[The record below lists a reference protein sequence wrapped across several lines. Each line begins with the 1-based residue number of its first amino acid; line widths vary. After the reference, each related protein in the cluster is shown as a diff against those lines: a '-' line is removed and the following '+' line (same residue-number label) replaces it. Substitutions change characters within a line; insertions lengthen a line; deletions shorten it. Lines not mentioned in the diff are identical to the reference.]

1 VIVVVFGL
9 IRRREWPIDLADTA
23 SLSDRFSP
31 TSVSMSAGPDVVEP
45 DMLHIPWLLPL
56 ETAPVAGPFERMT
69 CPQ

>member
-1 VIVVVFGL
+1 
-9 IRRREWPIDLADTA
+9 
-23 SLSDRFSP
+23 
-31 TSVSMSAGPDVVEP
+31 MSAGPDVVEP